1 MIKDSRFKYVKNL
14 KLRKDALT
22 VLSVGMMLIG
32 SLMLLNDNRIV
43 GSSLVYGGL
52 YTGGIAQEYFMQA
65 DTVIGENKKKI
76 KKK

>member
-1 MIKDSRFKYVKNL
+1 MKDSRFKYVKNL

-22 VLSVGMMLIG
+22 VLSVGMIFVG

-43 GSSLVYGGL
+43 GPSLICGGL

-65 DTVIGENKKKI
+65 NEIIGENKKMI